1 MRRVLPPLL
10 AAAAI
15 LAPGA
20 RAATAPL
27 EAYFSSRSAA
37 PRHTARLHI
46 YTRARAFTLRI
57 SRAGAGRALTG
68 APVTDSRT
76 VTRSVPGW
84 STVRVHL
91 GDWPSGLYFA
101 RLQSPGGHTA
111 YAPIVL
117 RGNRARIAVVMPTN
131 TWQAYNFRDANHDGI
146 GDTWYASPHIHTVE
160 LARPYKNDGVPPH
173 FGAYDAGFLR
183 WLVRTDRTANFL
195 ADDDL
200 DTIGSARALAR
211 RYDLVVVPGHEEYVT
226 AHAYDLIEGYVA
238 RGGNLML
245 LSANDFFS
253 RVDKSGSRIT
263 RIGRW
268 RDLGRP
274 ESAWIGSQYLD
285 WFRNRF
291 PNRPYRVVD
300 TAAAPWLFAGTGLH
314 DGSTFGSYGIE
325 IDATTAFTP
334 PGTHVLARI
343 ADVFG
348 RGESAEMIY
357 RETRA
362 GARVFAAGAID
373 FGGTALGPVVSKLL
387 DNLWTRMSR
396 R

>member
-1 MRRVLPPLL
+1 MRRVLMPLL

-27 EAYFSSRSAA
+27 EAYFQARSAA
-37 PRHTARLHI
+37 ANHSAALHV
-46 YTRARAFTLRI
+46 YSRARTFTLRL

-68 APVTDSRT
+68 APVTESQDVRHH
-76 VTRSVPGW
+76 PGW

-101 RLQSPGGHTA
+101 RLQSPGGHVA

-117 RGNRARIAVVMPTN
+117 RRHTSRVAVVMPTN

-146 GDTWYASPHIHTVE
+146 GDTWYASPRIHTVQ
-160 LARPYKNDGVPPH
+160 LARPYDNGGVPPH
-173 FGAYDAGFLR
+173 FHSYDAGFLR
-183 WLVRTDRTANFL
+183 WLVRTARAADFL
-195 ADDDL
+195 SDDDL
-200 DTIGSARALAR
+200 DAIGSARALAR
-211 RYDLVVVPGHEEYVT
+211 RYDLVVFPGHEEYVT
-226 AHAYDLIEGYVA
+226 AHAYDLIEGYVS

-245 LSANDFFS
+245 LSANDFFY
-253 RVDKSGSRIT
+253 RVDRSGSRIT
-263 RIGRW
+263 RAGRW

-285 WFRNRF
+285 WYRYLF

-334 PGTHVLARI
+334 RGTHVLARI
-343 ADVFG
+343 PDVFG
-348 RGESAEMIY
+348 PGESAEMIY

-362 GARVFAAGAID
+362 GARVFAAGTID
-373 FGGTALGPVVSKLL
+373 FGGTALQPVPAKLL
-387 DNLWTRMSR
+387 ANLWTRMTR
-396 R
+396 P

>member
-1 MRRVLPPLL
+1 VLRALPPLL
-10 AAAAI
+10 AAVAI
-15 LAPGA
+15 LAPPA

-27 EAYFSSRSAA
+27 EAYFSARSAA
-37 PRHTARLHI
+37 LNHAAALRV
-46 YTRARAFTLRI
+46 YTRARRFTLRV
-57 SRAGAGRALTG
+57 SRAGTGRALTG
-68 APVTDSRT
+68 APVTQT
-76 VTRSVPGW
+76 QAVTRPAAGW
-84 STVRVHL
+84 STVPVHL

-101 RLQSPGGHTA
+101 RLQSPGGHVA
-111 YAPIVL
+111 YAPIVV
-117 RGNRARIAVVMPTN
+117 RRHTARVAVVMPTN

-146 GDTWYASPHIHTVE
+146 GDTWYASPRIHTVQ
-160 LARPYKNDGVPPH
+160 LARPYDNDGVPPH
-173 FGAYDAGFLR
+173 FHSYDAGFLR
-183 WLVRTDRTANFL
+183 WLVRTGRAVDFL
-195 ADDDL
+195 SDDDL
-200 DTIGSARALAR
+200 DAIGSARALAR
-211 RYDLVVVPGHEEYVT
+211 RYDLVVFPGHEEYVT
-226 AHAYDLIEGYVA
+226 AHAYDLIEAYVA

-253 RVDKSGSRIT
+253 RVDRAGSRIT
-263 RIGRW
+263 RVGRW

-285 WFRNRF
+285 WYQYRF
-291 PNRPYRVVD
+291 PNRPYRIVD

-325 IDATTAFTP
+325 IDATTPFTP

-343 ADVFG
+343 PNVFG
-348 RGESAEMIY
+348 RGKSAEMIY

-362 GARVFAAGAID
+362 GARVFAAGTID
-373 FGGTALGPVVSKLL
+373 FGGTALQPVPAKLL